1 MSGRQSKK
9 NNREGNEM
17 RTEYYSVGCFLLYSE
32 TKSSRMMVIILF
44 GVRRSFS
51 AISLIA
57 VLNEGLI
64 RMVLVIDF
72 SFLFSM

>member
-1 MSGRQSKK
+1 MSGRKGQK
-9 NNREGNEM
+9 NDWERKEM
-17 RTEYYSVGCFLLYSE
+17 RSEYYSLDCFLLYSE
-32 TKSSRMMVIILF
+32 TKSSRIMVIILF

-64 RMVLVIDF
+64 RMVFVIDF
-72 SFLFSM
+72 SFLFSI